1 MMFTKSELDLLC
13 VLVEEEYL
21 RVVDM
26 IEQQGLDA
34 SEEVKTLWDLQHK
47 LENCYNVDNS
57 L

>member
-1 MMFTKSELDLLC
+1 MFTKLELDLLC

-21 RVVDM
+21 RVVDI
-26 IEQQGLDA
+26 IEEQGLDA